1 MPIRAMTPELIG
13 PYYEQGLW
21 RPETLTDL
29 LDAHVRRT
37 PGALAVADQ
46 HERLTY
52 AEFAERSAAFAG
64 WLISREVQPGSVV
77 AIQTGNRVS
86 LALAH
91 LACSRADLVFVPLST
106 HWRRTEMESLLRRS
120 GVSVLVLP
128 PATGQTD
135 FFATVN
141 AMRGD
146 LPRLRLVGGT
156 GGLAA
161 DFDFDAVLKTGPAV
175 QSGPARSG
183 PARSGPA
190 QSGPAQARPRRA
202 DDPRFITITSGTTDT
217 PKMSQWTDNNL
228 SFLLRDY
235 AGAVGMGPGDVAA
248 AIAPANTGATG
259 YLFPVLAPLLCGAG
273 AVLLEDWEPA
283 AALNLLEAE
292 RATHAAAI
300 PTQLVRM
307 LQDPRIGAR
316 DFSAVRVITSAGA
329 PLTPDT
335 AQQTEETFGCAVTT
349 VYGSTDGGVITVT
362 RTTDPVAKRRTT
374 VGRPIPGGEV
384 VLRDPLGDPVPDGT
398 PGEVTWRTPT
408 KSFGYLNDDE
418 RTGAMFR
425 GDGWFYSGDLGSLDE
440 DGYLSITGRSKDL
453 IIRGGQNISPLE
465 IEQIVARH
473 GAVSEVAVVGIP
485 DPVFGERTCAC
496 VVLRPGVAGL
506 ALDELTGYMQAQEI
520 APYKLPE
527 RLEIFAELPRTAG
540 GKLSKVTLRSE
551 VVERMAAR

>member
-1 MPIRAMTPELIG
+1 MPIRAMTPELTG

-21 RPETLTDL
+21 RDETLCDL
-29 LDAHVRRT
+29 LDGHVRRT

-52 AEFAERSAAFAG
+52 AEFAERATALAG
-64 WLISREVQPGSVV
+64 WLVSREVEPGSVV

-91 LACSRADLVFVPLST
+91 FACSRADLVFVPLST
-106 HWRRTEMESLLRRS
+106 QWRRTEMESLLRRS

-135 FFATVN
+135 FLATVN
-141 AMRGD
+141 AMRAD

-156 GGLAA
+156 DGLAA
-161 DFDFDAVLKTGPAV
+161 DFDFDAVLKTGPAA
-175 QSGPARSG
+175 GP
-183 PARSGPA
+183 PAG
-190 QSGPAQARPRRA
+190 QGRPRHP

-235 AGAVGMGPGDVAA
+235 AEAVGMGPGDVAA

-273 AVLLEDWEPA
+273 AVLLEDWDPA
-283 AALNLLEAE
+283 AALDLLEAE

-307 LQDPRIGAR
+307 LQDPRIGTR

-335 AQQTEETFGCAVTT
+335 AKQTEETFGCAVTT

-384 VLRDPLGDPVPDGT
+384 VLRDPLGEPVPTGT
-398 PGEVTWRTPT
+398 AGEVTWRTPT

-418 RTGAMFR
+418 RTAAMFR

-440 DGYLSITGRSKDL
+440 DGYLAITGRSKDL

-473 GAVSEVAVVGIP
+473 DAVSEVAVVGIP
-485 DPVFGERTCAC
+485 DPVFGERACAC
-496 VVLRPGVAGL
+496 VVLRPGVTAL
-506 ALDELTGYMQAQEI
+506 ALDELTGYMRDQEI
-520 APYKLPE
+520 APFKLPE

>member
-1 MPIRAMTPELIG
+1 MPIRAMTPELTG

-21 RPETLTDL
+21 RAGTLCDL

-52 AEFAERSAAFAG
+52 AEFAERAAAFAA
-64 WLISREVQPGSVV
+64 WLVSRDIEPGSVV

-91 LACSRADLVFVPLST
+91 FACSRADLVFVPLST

-128 PATGQTD
+128 PATEQTD
-135 FFATVN
+135 FLATVN

-146 LPRLRLVGGT
+146 LPRLRFVGGT
-156 GGLAA
+156 DGLAA
-161 DFDFDAVLKTGPAV
+161 DFDFDAVLKTGPADWR
-175 QSGPARSG
+175 PASQG
-183 PARSGPA
+183 
-190 QSGPAQARPRRA
+190 RPRHP

-235 AGAVGMGPGDVAA
+235 AEAVGMGPGDAAA

-273 AVLLEDWEPA
+273 AVLLEDWGPA
-283 AALNLLEAE
+283 AALDLLEAE

-307 LQDPRIGAR
+307 LQDPRIGTR
-316 DFSAVRVITSAGA
+316 DFTAVRVITSAGA

-335 AQQTEETFGCAVTT
+335 AEQTEETFGCAVTT

-362 RTTDPVAKRRTT
+362 RTTDPVAKRRST

-384 VLRDPLGDPVPDGT
+384 MLRDPLGEPVLAGAA
-398 PGEVTWRTPT
+398 GEVTWRTPT

-418 RTGAMFR
+418 RTEAMFR

-440 DGYLSITGRSKDL
+440 DGYLAITGRSKDL

-473 GAVSEVAVVGIP
+473 DAVSEVAVVGVP
-485 DPVFGERTCAC
+485 DPDYGERTCAC
-496 VVLRPGVAGL
+496 VVLRPGAAEL
-506 ALDELTGYMQAQEI
+506 ALDDLTGYMRAQEI

>member
-64 WLISREVQPGSVV
+64 WLISRDVEPGSVV

-91 LACSRADLVFVPLST
+91 LACNRADLVFVPLST

-161 DFDFDAVLKTGPAV
+161 DFDFDAVLKTGPAA
-175 QSGPARSG
+175 QP
-183 PARSGPA
+183 GPA
-190 QSGPAQARPRRA
+190 QSRPRQA

-235 AGAVGMGPGDVAA
+235 ARAVGMGPGDVAA

-273 AVLLEDWEPA
+273 AVLLEDWGPA
-283 AALNLLEAE
+283 AALDLLEAE

-473 GAVSEVAVVGIP
+473 AAVSEVAVVGIP

-506 ALDELTGYMQAQEI
+506 ALDELTGYMQDREI

>member
-1 MPIRAMTPELIG
+1 MPIRAMTPELVG

-29 LDAHVRRT
+29 LDTQVRRT

-52 AEFAERSAAFAG
+52 AEFAGRSAAFAG
-64 WLISREVQPGSVV
+64 WLIENEVGPGSVV

-128 PATGQTD
+128 PATEQTD

-141 AMRGD
+141 AMRDD
-146 LPRLRLVGGT
+146 LPRLRFVGGT
-156 GGLAA
+156 DGLAA
-161 DFDFDAVLKTGPAV
+161 DFDFDAVLKTGPA
-175 QSGPARSG
+175 SCS
-183 PARSGPA
+183 
-190 QSGPAQARPRRA
+190 RPRQA
-202 DDPRFITITSGTTDT
+202 DHPRFITITSGTTDT

-235 AGAVGMGPGDVAA
+235 AEAVGMGPGDVAA

-273 AVLLEDWEPA
+273 AVLLEDWGPA
-283 AALNLLEAE
+283 AALDLLEAE

-307 LQDPRIGAR
+307 LQDPRIGSR
-316 DFSAVRVITSAGA
+316 DFGAVRVITSAGA

-335 AQQTEETFGCAVTT
+335 ARQTEETFGCAVTT

-384 VLRDPLGDPVPDGT
+384 VLRDPLGGPVPDGT

-425 GDGWFYSGDLGSLDE
+425 GDGWFHSGDLGSLDK

-473 GAVSEVAVVGIP
+473 EAVSEVAVVGIP

-496 VVLRPGVAGL
+496 VVLRPGVTGL
-506 ALDELTGYMQAQEI
+506 DLDELTAFMRAQEI

-540 GKLSKVTLRSE
+540 GKQSKVTLRSE

>member
-64 WLISREVQPGSVV
+64 WLISRDVEPGSVV

-91 LACSRADLVFVPLST
+91 LACNRADLVFVPLST

-161 DFDFDAVLKTGPAV
+161 DFDFDAVLKTGPAS
-175 QSGPARSG
+175 QP
-183 PARSGPA
+183 GPA
-190 QSGPAQARPRRA
+190 QSRPRQA

-235 AGAVGMGPGDVAA
+235 ARAVGMGPGDVAA

-273 AVLLEDWEPA
+273 AVLLEDWGPA
-283 AALNLLEAE
+283 AALDLLEAE

-465 IEQIVARH
+465 VEQIVARH
-473 GAVSEVAVVGIP
+473 DAVSEVAVVGIP

-496 VVLRPGVAGL
+496 VVLRPGVTAL
-506 ALDELTGYMQAQEI
+506 ALEELTGYMRAQEV
-520 APYKLPE
+520 APFKLPE

-551 VVERMAAR
+551 VVERLAAR

>member
-64 WLISREVQPGSVV
+64 WLISREVEPGSVV

-91 LACSRADLVFVPLST
+91 LACNRADLVFVPLST

-161 DFDFDAVLKTGPAV
+161 DFDFDAVLKTGPAC
-175 QSGPARSG
+175 SPG
-183 PARSGPA
+183 
-190 QSGPAQARPRRA
+190 QARPRQA

-273 AVLLEDWEPA
+273 AVLLEDWGPA
-283 AALNLLEAE
+283 AALDLLEAE

-398 PGEVTWRTPT
+398 AGEVTWRTPT

>member
-1 MPIRAMTPELIG
+1 
-13 PYYEQGLW
+13 
-21 RPETLTDL
+21 
-29 LDAHVRRT
+29 
-37 PGALAVADQ
+37 
-46 HERLTY
+46 
-52 AEFAERSAAFAG
+52 
-64 WLISREVQPGSVV
+64 
-77 AIQTGNRVS
+77 
-86 LALAH
+86 
-91 LACSRADLVFVPLST
+91 
-106 HWRRTEMESLLRRS
+106 
-120 GVSVLVLP
+120 
-128 PATGQTD
+128 
-135 FFATVN
+135 
-141 AMRGD
+141 
-146 LPRLRLVGGT
+146 
-156 GGLAA
+156 
-161 DFDFDAVLKTGPAV
+161 
-175 QSGPARSG
+175 
-183 PARSGPA
+183 
-190 QSGPAQARPRRA
+190 
-202 DDPRFITITSGTTDT
+202 
-217 PKMSQWTDNNL
+217 MSQWTDNNL

-235 AGAVGMGPGDVAA
+235 ARAVGMGPGDVAA

-273 AVLLEDWEPA
+273 AVLLEDWGPA
-283 AALNLLEAE
+283 AALDLLEAE

-473 GAVSEVAVVGIP
+473 AAVSEVAVVGIP

-496 VVLRPGVAGL
+496 VVLRPGVAAL

>member
-29 LDAHVRRT
+29 LEAHVRRT

-64 WLISREVQPGSVV
+64 WLISRDVEPGSVV

-91 LACSRADLVFVPLST
+91 LACNRADLVFVPLST

-161 DFDFDAVLKTGPAV
+161 DFDFDAVLKTGPAA
-175 QSGPARSG
+175 QP
-183 PARSGPA
+183 GPA
-190 QSGPAQARPRRA
+190 QSRPRQA

-235 AGAVGMGPGDVAA
+235 ARAVGMGPGDVAA

-273 AVLLEDWEPA
+273 AVLLEDWGPA
-283 AALNLLEAE
+283 AALDLLEAE

-473 GAVSEVAVVGIP
+473 AAVSEVAVVGIP

-527 RLEIFAELPRTAG
+527 RLEIFTELPRTAG

>member
-64 WLISREVQPGSVV
+64 WLISRDVEPGSVV

-91 LACSRADLVFVPLST
+91 LACNRADLVFVPLST

-161 DFDFDAVLKTGPAV
+161 DFDFDAVLKTGPAA
-175 QSGPARSG
+175 QP
-183 PARSGPA
+183 GPA
-190 QSGPAQARPRRA
+190 QSRPRQA

-235 AGAVGMGPGDVAA
+235 AEAVGMGPGDVAA

-273 AVLLEDWEPA
+273 AVLLEDWGPA
-283 AALNLLEAE
+283 AALDLLEAE

-300 PTQLVRM
+300 PTQLVQM

-316 DFSAVRVITSAGA
+316 DFTAVRVITSAGA

-335 AQQTEETFGCAVTT
+335 AEQTEETFGCAVTT

-362 RTTDPVAKRRTT
+362 RTTDPVARRRAT

-384 VLRDPLGDPVPDGT
+384 VLRDPLGEPVPTGSA
-398 PGEVTWRTPT
+398 GEVTWRTPT

-418 RTGAMFR
+418 RTEAMFR

-440 DGYLSITGRSKDL
+440 DGYLAITGRSKDL

-465 IEQIVARH
+465 VEQIVARH
-473 GAVSEVAVVGIP
+473 DAVSEVAVVGIP

-496 VVLRPGVAGL
+496 VVLRPGVTAL
-506 ALDELTGYMQAQEI
+506 ALEELTGYMRAQEV
-520 APYKLPE
+520 APFKLPE

>member
-1 MPIRAMTPELIG
+1 M
-13 PYYEQGLW
+13 
-21 RPETLTDL
+21 
-29 LDAHVRRT
+29 
-37 PGALAVADQ
+37 ADQ

-64 WLISREVQPGSVV
+64 WLIEQEVEPGSVV

-91 LACSRADLVFVPLST
+91 LACNRADLVFVPLST

-135 FFATVN
+135 FFATVH

-156 GGLAA
+156 DGLAA
-161 DFDFDAVLKTGPAV
+161 DFDFDAVVKTSPAAWA
-175 QSGPARSG
+175 GPAR
-183 PARSGPA
+183 
-190 QSGPAQARPRRA
+190 PRQA

-235 AGAVGMGPGDVAA
+235 AEAVGMGPGDVAA

-273 AVLLEDWEPA
+273 AVLLEDWGPE
-283 AALNLLEAE
+283 AALDLLAAE

-307 LQDPRIGAR
+307 LQDPQIAAR
-316 DFSAVRVITSAGA
+316 DFTAVRVITSAGA

-362 RTTDPVAKRRTT
+362 RTTDPIRKRRTT

-384 VLRDPLGDPVPDGT
+384 VLRDPLGEPVPVAVA
-398 PGEVTWRTPT
+398 GEVTWRTPT

-418 RTGAMFR
+418 RTDAMFR
-425 GDGWFYSGDLGSLDE
+425 DDGWFYSGDLGSLDE

-506 ALDELTGYMQAQEI
+506 GLDELTGYMQAQEI

>member
-1 MPIRAMTPELIG
+1 MPIRALTPELTG
-13 PYYEQGLW
+13 PYYTQGLW
-21 RPETLTDL
+21 RDETLCDL
-29 LDAHVRRT
+29 LDTHVRRT

-64 WLISREVQPGSVV
+64 WLVSREIEPGSVL

-91 LACSRADLVFVPLST
+91 FACSRADLVFVPLST

-128 PATGQTD
+128 PATEQTD

-156 GGLAA
+156 DGLAA
-161 DFDFDAVLKTGPAV
+161 DFDFDAVLKTGPARH
-175 QSGPARSG
+175 PAPGR
-183 PARSGPA
+183 
-190 QSGPAQARPRRA
+190 RPRHP

-235 AGAVGMGPGDVAA
+235 AEAVGMGPGDVAA

-273 AVLLEDWEPA
+273 AVLLEDWGPA
-283 AALNLLEAE
+283 GALDLLEAE

-307 LQDPRIGAR
+307 LQDPRTGTR

-362 RTTDPVAKRRTT
+362 RTTDPVGKRRTT

-384 VLRDPLGDPVPDGT
+384 VLRDPLGEPVPVGT
-398 PGEVTWRTPT
+398 AGEVTWRTPT
-408 KSFGYLNDDE
+408 KSFGYLNDAE
-418 RTGAMFR
+418 RTDAMFR
-425 GDGWFYSGDLGSLDE
+425 DDGWFYSGDLGSLDE
-440 DGYLSITGRSKDL
+440 DGYLAITGRSKDL

-473 GAVSEVAVVGIP
+473 EAVSEVAVVGIP

-506 ALDELTGYMQAQEI
+506 VLDDLTGYMRAQEI

-527 RLEIFAELPRTAG
+527 RVEIFAELPRTAG

-551 VVERMAAR
+551 VVERMAAAPPT

>member
-1 MPIRAMTPELIG
+1 MPIRAMTPELTG
-13 PYYEQGLW
+13 PYYERGLW
-21 RPETLTDL
+21 RPETLCDL

-64 WLISREVQPGSVV
+64 WLISRQIQPGSVL

-91 LACSRADLVFVPLST
+91 FACSRADLVFVPLST

-120 GVSVLVLP
+120 GVSVLILP

-135 FFATVN
+135 FLATVD

-146 LPRLRLVGGT
+146 LPRLRFVGGT
-156 GGLAA
+156 DGLAA
-161 DFDFDAVLKTGPAV
+161 DFDFDTALKTGPGAWHLAG
-175 QSGPARSG
+175 QG
-183 PARSGPA
+183 
-190 QSGPAQARPRRA
+190 RPRHP

-235 AGAVGMGPGDVAA
+235 AEAVGMGPGDVAA
-248 AIAPANTGATG
+248 AIAPASTGATG

-273 AVLLEDWEPA
+273 AVLLEDWAPA
-283 AALNLLEAE
+283 AALDLLEAE

-316 DFSAVRVITSAGA
+316 DFTAVRVITSAGA

-335 AQQTEETFGCAVTT
+335 AEQTEERFGCAVTT

-362 RTTDPVAKRRTT
+362 RTTDPVARRRTT

-384 VLRDPLGDPVPDGT
+384 VLRDPLGEPVPAGT
-398 PGEVTWRTPT
+398 AGEVTWRTPT

-440 DGYLSITGRSKDL
+440 DGYLAITGRSKDL

-473 GAVSEVAVVGIP
+473 QAVSEVAVVGIP

-506 ALDELTGYMQAQEI
+506 VLDELTGYMRAQEI

-540 GKLSKVTLRSE
+540 GKLSNVTLRSE

>member
-64 WLISREVQPGSVV
+64 WLISREVAPGSVV

-91 LACSRADLVFVPLST
+91 LACNRADLVFVPLST
-106 HWRRTEMESLLRRS
+106 HWRRTEMESLLRQS

-128 PATGQTD
+128 PASGQTD

-161 DFDFDAVLKTGPAV
+161 DFDFDAVLKTGPAAW
-175 QSGPARSG
+175 PAAG
-183 PARSGPA
+183 QGL
-190 QSGPAQARPRRA
+190 PRHP

-273 AVLLEDWEPA
+273 AVLLEDWGPA
-283 AALNLLEAE
+283 AALDLLEAE

-362 RTTDPVAKRRTT
+362 RTTDPVARRRTT

-496 VVLRPGVAGL
+496 VVLRPGVTGL

>member
-29 LDAHVRRT
+29 LDTHVRRT

-52 AEFAERSAAFAG
+52 AEFAGRSAAFAG
-64 WLISREVQPGSVV
+64 WLIENEVGPGSVV

-128 PATGQTD
+128 PATEQTD

-141 AMRGD
+141 AMRDD

-156 GGLAA
+156 DGLAA
-161 DFDFDAVLKTGPAV
+161 DFDFDAVLKTGPA
-175 QSGPARSG
+175 SCS
-183 PARSGPA
+183 
-190 QSGPAQARPRRA
+190 RPRQA
-202 DDPRFITITSGTTDT
+202 DHPRFITITSGTTDT

-235 AGAVGMGPGDVAA
+235 AEAVGMGPGDVAA

-273 AVLLEDWEPA
+273 AVLLEDWGPA
-283 AALNLLEAE
+283 AALDLLEAE

-307 LQDPRIGAR
+307 LQDPRIGSR
-316 DFSAVRVITSAGA
+316 DFGAVRVITSAGA

-335 AQQTEETFGCAVTT
+335 ARQTEEAFGCAVTT

-374 VGRPIPGGEV
+374 VGLPIPGGEV
-384 VLRDPLGDPVPDGT
+384 VLRDPLGDPVPNGT

-425 GDGWFYSGDLGSLDE
+425 GDGWFHSGDLGSLDK

-473 GAVSEVAVVGIP
+473 EAVSEVAVVGIP

-496 VVLRPGVAGL
+496 VVLRPGATGL
-506 ALDELTGYMQAQEI
+506 DLDELTAYMRAQEI

-540 GKLSKVTLRSE
+540 GKQSKVTLRSE

>member
-1 MPIRAMTPELIG
+1 MPIRALTPELIG

-64 WLISREVQPGSVV
+64 WLISRDVEPSSVV

-161 DFDFDAVLKTGPAV
+161 DFDFDAVLKTGPAR
-175 QSGPARSG
+175 SGRARTGPAR
-183 PARSGPA
+183 
-190 QSGPAQARPRRA
+190 ARPRQA

-273 AVLLEDWEPA
+273 AVLLEDWGPA
-283 AALNLLEAE
+283 AALDLLEAE

-335 AQQTEETFGCAVTT
+335 AQQTGETFGCAVTT

-384 VLRDPLGDPVPDGT
+384 VLRDPLGDPVPDGA

-485 DPVFGERTCAC
+485 DPVFGERACAC

-527 RLEIFAELPRTAG
+527 RLEIFTELPRTAG

>member
-13 PYYEQGLW
+13 PYYEQRLW
-21 RPETLTDL
+21 RTETLSDL

-37 PGALAVADQ
+37 PDALAVADQ
-46 HERLTY
+46 HERLSY
-52 AEFAERSAAFAG
+52 AEFAGRSAAFAG
-64 WLISREVQPGSVV
+64 WLISREVEPGSVV

-91 LACSRADLVFVPLST
+91 LACNRADLIFVPLST

-128 PATGQTD
+128 PATEQTD
-135 FFATVN
+135 FFATVH
-141 AMRGD
+141 AMRDD
-146 LPRLRLVGGT
+146 LPRLRFVGGT
-156 GGLAA
+156 DGLAA
-161 DFDFDAVLKTGPAV
+161 DFDFDAVLKTGAACQPGSA
-175 QSGPARSG
+175 
-183 PARSGPA
+183 
-190 QSGPAQARPRRA
+190 ARPRQA

-273 AVLLEDWEPA
+273 AVLLEDWGPE
-283 AALNLLEAE
+283 AALDLLEAE

-307 LQDPRIGAR
+307 LQDPRIGER
-316 DFSAVRVITSAGA
+316 DFTAVRVITSAGA

-335 AQQTEETFGCAVTT
+335 AAQTEETFGCAVTT

-362 RTTDPVAKRRTT
+362 RTADPVGKRRTT

-384 VLRDPLGDPVPDGT
+384 VLRDPLGDPVPAGT

-418 RTGAMFR
+418 RTAAMFR

-473 GAVSEVAVVGIP
+473 QAVSEVAVVGIP

-496 VVLRPGVAGL
+496 VVLRPGAAGW
-506 ALDELTGYMQAQEI
+506 AWT
-520 APYKLPE
+520 
-527 RLEIFAELPRTAG
+527 
-540 GKLSKVTLRSE
+540 S
-551 VVERMAAR
+551 